1 MATAVAGF
9 PALTGRSAR
18 SSPTPELR
26 GARTGQA
33 DRPAPITAVKEIR
46 MPTPEEIEQQ
56 LVDQLNAQREADA
69 RLLQALAE
77 AQERDGQ
84 G

>member
-1 MATAVAGF
+1 
-9 PALTGRSAR
+9 
-18 SSPTPELR
+18 
-26 GARTGQA
+26 
-33 DRPAPITAVKEIR
+33 